1 MTADVWL
8 KSKKEWALGWESC
21 LREYRED
28 KKQYGFDL
36 LTLYS
41 ISNTGNY
48 CGNIGNSLQ
57 YSLVVSPRT
66 HCTHSCRSST
76 SS

>member
-28 KKQYGFDL
+28 KKQYGFYL
-36 LTLYS
+36 LTL
-41 ISNTGNY
+41 
-48 CGNIGNSLQ
+48 GNSLQ
-57 YSLVVSPRT
+57 YSLVV
-66 HCTHSCRSST
+66 
-76 SS
+76 